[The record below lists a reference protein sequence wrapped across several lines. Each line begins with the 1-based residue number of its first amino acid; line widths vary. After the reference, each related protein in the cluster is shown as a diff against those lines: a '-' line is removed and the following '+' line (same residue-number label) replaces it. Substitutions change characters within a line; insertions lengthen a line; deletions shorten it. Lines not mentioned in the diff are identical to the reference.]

1 MTQSSDDWPAVG
13 EPPDPLPA
21 CASEALRESR
31 VCLWRDL
38 WAKVERYELE
48 REKLADIMD
57 RLAEILAE
65 GPRDHRTRRLEQRLA
80 RLRSGDVI
88 RVGRPRK
95 GR

>member
-1 MTQSSDDWPAVG
+1 
-13 EPPDPLPA
+13 
-21 CASEALRESR
+21 
-31 VCLWRDL
+31 L